1 MFVIFRYWHCIRRLK
16 QLCSSSYSTGALY
29 KALACFSLR
38 DIDCTKI
45 ESRPTSASLLNFL
58 KFKSQQ
64 LGSKARNKAALPR
77 FRYCFY
83 LDFLATELDENTQN
97 ALSHLKEQA
106 DFLRVL
112 GSYPQKSKLVGPV
125 ASAVKRLKL
134 LEVDPQKASLTTLP
148 SDLEATKPLNIGIL
162 GFGSY
167 GQFLARRMTRN
178 NRVTALDILDKVN
191 IKTAKK
197 LIECKV
203 FHSSS
208 APLVSSCSVC

>member
-1 MFVIFRYWHCIRRLK
+1 
-16 QLCSSSYSTGALY
+16 
-29 KALACFSLR
+29 
-38 DIDCTKI
+38 
-45 ESRPTSASLLNFL
+45 LNFL

-64 LGSKARNKAALPR
+64 GGSKTRNKAALPR

-134 LEVDPQKASLTTLP
+134 LEVDPKSASLSTLP
-148 SDLEATKPLNIGIL
+148 SDLEANKPLNIGML

-178 NRVTALDILDKVN
+178 NRVTALDILDKVS
-191 IKTAKK
+191 TAT
-197 LIECKV
+197 V
-203 FHSSS
+203 T
-208 APLVSSCSVC
+208 SVHRV